1 MTAPLVP
8 SVFLL
13 GAGAV
18 VYRMGS
24 GLTDPGSV
32 IVAGR
37 WESERIAYA
46 GIGGEAIYRALTL
59 VLNSTAGCT
68 LRLTPIVD
76 DVVYDGTGGPIAY
89 VDLVVPTPTTARRTW
104 VNQECVFS
112 LPYQDSGGVEQSR
125 QGLRG
130 CWGQFR
136 IDVIAGPG
144 ADAEGNPGELIL
156 EGIALDAEVTRSSSN
171 PIGSPQT

>member
-18 VYRMGS
+18 LYRMGS

-46 GIGGEAIYRALTL
+46 GIGGEAIYRGLTL
-59 VLNSTAGCT
+59 VLNSTAACT
-68 LRLTPIVD
+68 LRITPIVD
-76 DVVYDGTGGPIAY
+76 DVVYDATGINAS
-89 VDLVVPTPTTARRTW
+89 VDLVVPAPATARRTF

-112 LPYQDSGGVEQSR
+112 LSYQDSDGVEQSR

-136 IDVIAGPG
+136 IDVVAGPG
-144 ADAEGNPGELIL
+144 ADADGNPGELIL
-156 EGIALDAEVTRSSSN
+156 EGIALDAEVVRSSSE
-171 PIGSPQT
+171 PIGSAQL